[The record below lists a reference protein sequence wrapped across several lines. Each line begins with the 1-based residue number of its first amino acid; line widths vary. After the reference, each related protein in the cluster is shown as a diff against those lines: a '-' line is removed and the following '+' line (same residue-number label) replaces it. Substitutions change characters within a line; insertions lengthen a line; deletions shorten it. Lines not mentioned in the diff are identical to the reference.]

1 MSLTLPREEKRK
13 LNWRGL
19 PVTLVLGL
27 AVSGTWIFLALAAD
41 LVSPYTPIEQDI
53 SAALQAPSFTRW
65 LGTDNF
71 GRDILSR
78 IIHGARVDLQI
89 GFFGVIF
96 PFLIGNLIGLVAGYF
111 GGAIDAILMRILEVT
126 IAFPFFVLVIAIIS
140 ILGPGLTSLYIAL
153 AMVGWVS
160 YARLIRSQ
168 VLILKS
174 SDFISAARTLGYSKR
189 RIMLRHLLPNAISP
203 SVVFAMTDM
212 VLVILLG
219 SSLSYLGLGAQPPA
233 AEWGVMIADGQQ
245 FLSTAWWICLFPGL
259 AIVTLSLGF
268 SLIADGLA
276 QLLGTKE

>member
-1 MSLTLPREEKRK
+1 MSLTLPKAERGG
-13 LNWRGL
+13 LGWSGL
-19 PVTLVLGL
+19 PITLVFGA
-27 AVSGTWIFLALAAD
+27 AVSGSWLVLALAAD
-41 LVSPYTPIEQDI
+41 LVSPFTPIEQDI
-53 SAALQAPSFTRW
+53 SSALQAPSFAHW

-89 GFFGVIF
+89 GLFGVLF
-96 PFLIGNLIGLVAGYF
+96 PFLIGNCIGLVAGYI
-111 GGAIDAILMRILEVT
+111 GGAIDALLMRILEVT

-153 AMVGWVS
+153 ALVGWVS
-160 YARLIRSQ
+160 YARLIRAQ

-219 SSLSYLGLGAQPPA
+219 SSLSYLGLGAQPPT

-259 AIVTLSLGF
+259 AIVTLALGF
-268 SLIADGLA
+268 SLVADGLA